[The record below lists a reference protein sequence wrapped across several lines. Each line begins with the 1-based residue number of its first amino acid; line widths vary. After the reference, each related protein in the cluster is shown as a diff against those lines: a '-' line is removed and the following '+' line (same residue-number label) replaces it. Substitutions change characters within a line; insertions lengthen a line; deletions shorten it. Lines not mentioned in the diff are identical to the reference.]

1 MAASRTSLPTR
12 PRAGIRHRDK
22 VSPYDFK
29 RPERVG
35 KEQMRSLQTMHEAFG
50 RNFGAALSA
59 LLRTIVELKLTSVD
73 QLTYSEFV
81 FSLENPTCFNL
92 INAAPLEGQLILDIN
107 LSLLFPIID
116 RLLGG
121 GSDAAP
127 PARRP
132 LTEIE
137 LRLVSRITDLFCKE
151 MKHAWENVLDLDLSI
166 DRVESNPQLVQI
178 VPPNEVVVL
187 ISFELTLGRRARH
200 DEPVHPVQLHRA
212 DQHAALVPI
221 AGSATARRTATPE
234 NIQRISDQL
243 SDAVVEVVVELAE
256 TNISTSDLI
265 GLRVGDIIATEKD
278 VRAPA
283 RGVRR
288 RPAQISRPARRIQRP
303 QGDSGRRADS
313 NFMTPTP
320 AYTRS
325 AAIVGR
331 GLPARLRRAS
341 ARQAR
346 SARHRPTAQDL
357 SVPRNGRSAS
367 KNRGSVI
374 STRAHVLIV
383 YMTTVGTPVISHTS
397 GFRRVR
403 HSQTVTPSSVSAAS
417 N

>member
-1 MAASRTSLPTR
+1 MDGRDSEIVADAATSRFK
-12 PRAGIRHRDK
+12 HREK

-121 GSDAAP
+121 GSDATP

-151 MKHAWENVLDLDLSI
+151 MKQAWESVLDLTLSV
-166 DRVESNPQLVQI
+166 DHVESNPQLVQI

-187 ISFELTLGRRARH
+187 ISFELTIGDARGMMNLCIPFNSI
-200 DEPVHPVQLHRA
+200 ERISAQLSSNSW
-212 DQHAALVPI
+212 VSY
-221 AGSATARRTATPE
+221 GKKSATPE
-234 NIQRISDQL
+234 NIRRISNQL
-243 SDAVVEVVVELAE
+243 TGAVVEVVVDLAE

-278 VRAPA
+278 VE
-283 RGVRR
+283 
-288 RPAQISRPARRIQRP
+288 RPLVVSVEGRPKFHAKPGAFKGRKAIQ
-303 QGDSGRRADS
+303 
-313 NFMTPTP
+313 
-320 AYTRS
+320 
-325 AAIVGR
+325 
-331 GLPARLRRAS
+331 
-341 ARQAR
+341 
-346 SARHRPTAQDL
+346 
-357 SVPRNGRSAS
+357 
-367 KNRGSVI
+367 VI
-374 STRAHVLIV
+374 GPIG
-383 YMTTVGTPVISHTS
+383 M
-397 GFRRVR
+397 
-403 HSQTVTPSSVSAAS
+403 
-417 N
+417 

>member
-1 MAASRTSLPTR
+1 MECTMSGDVLSQAEVESLLSAMDSREADVIADAATSR
-12 PRAGIRHRDK
+12 IRHREK

-50 RNFGAALSA
+50 RNFGASLSA

-121 GSDAAP
+121 GNDSGTP
-127 PARRP
+127 VRRP

-137 LRLVSRITDLFCKE
+137 LRLVARITDLFCSE
-151 MKHAWENVLDLDLSI
+151 MKHAWENVLELNLSI

-187 ISFELTLGRRARH
+187 ISFELTIGDARGMMNLCIPFNSI
-200 DEPVHPVQLHRA
+200 ERISTRLSSNSWVSY
-212 DQHAALVPI
+212 
-221 AGSATARRTATPE
+221 GKKSATTE
-234 NIQRISDQL
+234 NIKRISSQL
-243 SDAVVEVVVELAE
+243 NDALVEVVVDLAE

-278 VRAPA
+278 VA
-283 RGVRR
+283 RPLVVSVEG
-288 RPAQISRPARRIQRP
+288 RPKFHAQPGAFKGRKAIQV
-303 QGDSGRRADS
+303 
-313 NFMTPTP
+313 
-320 AYTRS
+320 
-325 AAIVGR
+325 VG
-331 GLPARLRRAS
+331 
-341 ARQAR
+341 
-346 SARHRPTAQDL
+346 
-357 SVPRNGRSAS
+357 
-367 KNRGSVI
+367 
-374 STRAHVLIV
+374 LIN
-383 YMTTVGTPVISHTS
+383 T
-397 GFRRVR
+397 
-403 HSQTVTPSSVSAAS
+403 
-417 N
+417 